1 MKSMKF
7 ITSTHLKQWADTKEC
22 QSLLPELIRRLICAS
37 VRQLDRLSFPSG
49 DAVHMPG
56 WDGIV
61 SCQESIDLVPE
72 GESLWE
78 CGVNKDIQ
86 TKANDDITKRAA
98 NPLGHI
104 KSNSTFVFV
113 TPREWAGADA
123 WVQANQTEWKKLVV
137 YTAIELEVWIEKC
150 PAVGLWLADKLN
162 ILNAGGYQLPD
173 VFWKKWA
180 SGDKYT
186 LPYQIVT
193 AGRDQ
198 AIDSVLKACFN
209 PSVFEIQALTQS
221 EAVAFVLASIA
232 TCSEAD
238 KLLARAMVVTDKN
251 TFDDLVF
258 HYENLIII
266 TTLRDNM
273 SYALS
278 RNHTVICAV
287 TPEDQMS
294 TAEKLPRVEREG
306 FVKAIEDCG
315 FDSIRARKIATDTAR
330 DVNVLRRRLK
340 IDKLKPEWANSTGI
354 LDLLPIILLGQWNEN
369 VPGDLKLIEKLSGKT
384 YSDYSQILQGFR
396 LMPDSPIANVGTVW
410 RLKSPMDAMSYASV
424 YLTDGYLVKLKEICL
439 TLITDDDPDAEEKLN
454 VDEWRMWQFR
464 QQYSSDVKKGTYQ
477 SLILLS
483 LINDEG
489 TNRNVWVDGLVRELL
504 NGWTLQRFLSNRM
517 YFTLLAEASPEAFL
531 EFLEATEKDIYDVVF
546 TPQKSSVGV
555 IGWNIYYTE
564 ILWTLEMLAWD
575 EDYIYRASSLLLCF
589 STYKNESNYANKPTN
604 SLAEIFRFQWPQT
617 FANFDNRIQVLTS
630 LSASFK
636 SEICKLCFR
645 ILEGLEPRVFSQTH
659 FYKWRHF
666 SDLSSPKYISV
677 PVDNLKAIT
686 KLLLSCTTFSEDD
699 ICKLLK
705 LSTNKWMSCCRAE
718 ILNAITDIKETFCES
733 DKVEHALRDELIHHL
748 SIPEA
753 AWALSEE
760 ELEPYKKLLSDIEP
774 KNVVMKHRWM
784 FENMFLRLPQKR
796 ETNFEKDYQMKQEI
810 RDKAVK
816 EILSG
821 RGRKGIWELI
831 RVVKCP
837 SSVVN
842 SMIQLYGEGLLQDTC
857 ERFGK
862 NIVDITFLQTFFR
875 YLFLQK
881 GEDDYMRIVDDVRPY
896 GNTCLSVCLYA
907 PGYNEKLATIANGCG
922 EKIDTLYWQNI
933 SVAYIKIPNPIQ
945 IIDKL
950 VWVNRF
956 DEALELIYYNKNS
969 AQIPDII
976 KVNVIKGLIFS
987 GQRDFT
993 PHIDWFYIDNVV
1005 EDLDKSEDPEIIQ
1018 ALVQIEFFAY
1028 QAFANRRNINELRFI
1043 KELMSKPELLMELIM
1058 MVYKSDDGK
1067 EEEIS
1072 ESEQN
1077 NRKVM
1082 AKCAFPILYD
1092 LSCCPGV
1099 DNQEN
1104 VNPDV
1109 LRSYI
1114 YRLYELSVECHRT
1127 QVVDIVVGTLLGNL
1141 PRNASYPQAVL
1152 GEIVEEL
1159 KSDSVDEHV
1168 RIRIFNSRGVTIRG
1182 FAEGGD
1188 QERSLAALF
1197 RSYRDKVKF
1206 IYPRLAKI
1214 FSKLMNEYERDANR
1228 EDCVA
1233 QLEDLEY

>member
-1 MKSMKF
+1 MKF
-7 ITSTHLKQWADTKEC
+7 ITSTHLKQWADTKES

-37 VRQLDRLSFPSG
+37 VKRLDRLSFPCG
-49 DAVHMPG
+49 DAGHMPG

-61 SCQESIDLVPE
+61 SCREQIDLVPE

-98 NPLGHI
+98 DPLGHI
-104 KSNSTFVFV
+104 RAESTFVFV
-113 TPREWAGADA
+113 TPREWAGANA
-123 WVQANQTEWKKLVV
+123 WILANQTGWKKLVV
-137 YTAIELEVWIEKC
+137 YTAVELEVWIEKC

-193 AGRDQ
+193 AGRNQ
-198 AIDSVLKACFN
+198 AIDCVLKACFN

-232 TCSEAD
+232 TCSAAD
-238 KLLARAMVVTDKN
+238 KLLARAIVVTDKN
-251 TFDDLVF
+251 TFDDLVS

-266 TTLRDNM
+266 TTLRENM

-287 TPEDQMS
+287 TPEDQVS

-315 FDSIRARKIATDTAR
+315 FDYVQAGKIATDTAR
-330 DVNVLRRRLK
+330 DVNVVRRRLK
-340 IDKLKPEWANSTGI
+340 IDKLKPEWANRDGI
-354 LDLLPIILLGQWNEN
+354 SALLPVALLGQWNEN
-369 VPGDLKLIEKLSGKT
+369 VPGDLKLVEKLCGKT
-384 YSDYSQILQGFR
+384 YSDYVKILQGFI
-396 LMPDSPIANVGTVW
+396 LMSDSPIAHVGAIW
-410 RLKSPMDAMSYASV
+410 RLKSPMDTMSYASA
-424 YLTDGYLVKLKEICL
+424 YLTSDDLANLKEICAL
-439 TLITDDDPDAEEKLN
+439 LIGDDDPDAEEKL
-454 VDEWRMWQFR
+454 VSDEWKMWQFR
-464 QQYSSDVKKGTYQ
+464 QQFSSDVKKGTYQ

-483 LINDEG
+483 LINDES
-489 TNRNVWVDGLVRELL
+489 NSRSVWVDDLVRELL
-504 NGWTLQRFLSNRM
+504 NGWTLKRFLSNRS

-531 EFLEATEKDIYDVVF
+531 EFLEEIEKDIYDVVF
-546 TPQKSSVGV
+546 TPQKSSIGV

-575 EDYIYRASSLLLCF
+575 DDYIYRATSLLLRF

-617 FANFDNRIQVLTS
+617 FASFDNRIQVLIS
-630 LSASFK
+630 LSSSFK

-645 ILEGLEPRVFSQTH
+645 ILESLGPRMFSQTH

-666 SDLSSPKYISV
+666 SDLSSPKCISV

-686 KLLLSCTTFSEDD
+686 KLLLGCTTFSEDD

-705 LSTNKWMSCCRAE
+705 LSTNKWMICCRTD
-718 ILNAITDIKETFCES
+718 ILNAIIERKDNICES
-733 DKVEHALRDELIHHL
+733 DIIEHTLREELTRHL

-753 AWALSEE
+753 AWALSEK

-784 FENMFLRLPQKR
+784 FEDMFLRLPQKI
-796 ETNFEKDYQMKQEI
+796 ETDLEKDYRMKQDI

-816 EILSG
+816 EILSE
-821 RGRKGIWELI
+821 RGREGIWELI
-831 RVVKCP
+831 SVVKCP

-842 SMIQLYGEGLLQDTC
+842 SMILLYGDGLLRDTC

-862 NIVDITFLQTFFR
+862 NIVVIAFLQEFFR
-875 YLFLQK
+875 RLFFQK
-881 GEDDYMRIVDDVRPY
+881 GEDDYMRIIEDVKLY
-896 GNTCLSVCLYA
+896 GNTTCLSVCLYA
-907 PGYNEKLATIANGCG
+907 PEYNEKLAAIANACG
-922 EKIDTLYWQNI
+922 EEIETLYWQNI
-933 SVAYIKIPNPIQ
+933 SVVYVKIPNPMQ

-950 VWVNRF
+950 IWVDRF
-956 DEALELIYYNKNS
+956 DKALELIYHNKNS
-969 AQIPDII
+969 SRIPDII
-976 KVNVIKGLIFS
+976 KVNVIKGLMFR
-987 GQRDFT
+987 GHQDFT
-993 PHIDWFYIDNVV
+993 PHIDWFYIDNVI

-1018 ALVQIEFFAY
+1018 TLVQIEFFAY
-1028 QAFANRRNINELRFI
+1028 RAFADRRNINDLRFI
-1043 KELMSKPELLMELIM
+1043 KELMSKPELLIELIM
-1058 MVYKSDDGK
+1058 MVYKSDDGN
-1067 EEEIS
+1067 EEEVS

-1077 NRKVM
+1077 NKKVM
-1082 AKCAFPILYD
+1082 ARCASSILYD

-1099 DNQEN
+1099 DEQGN

-1114 YRLYELSVECHRT
+1114 YRLYELSVERHRT
-1127 QVVDIVVGTLLGNL
+1127 QVVDMVVGTLLGNL
-1141 PRNASYPQAVL
+1141 PRNVSYPQAIL

-1159 KSDSVDEHV
+1159 KSDSVDEYI
-1168 RIRIFNSRGVTIRG
+1168 RIRIFNSRGVTVRG

-1206 IYPRLAKI
+1206 TYPRLAKI
-1214 FSKLMNEYERDANR
+1214 FTKLMNDYERGANR

>member
-1 MKSMKF
+1 
-7 ITSTHLKQWADTKEC
+7 
-22 QSLLPELIRRLICAS
+22 
-37 VRQLDRLSFPSG
+37 
-49 DAVHMPG
+49 MPG

-61 SCQESIDLVPE
+61 SCREQIDLVPE

-104 KSNSTFVFV
+104 RAESTFVFV
-113 TPREWAGADA
+113 TPREWAGANA
-123 WVQANQTEWKKLVV
+123 WILANQTGWKKLVV
-137 YTAIELEVWIEKC
+137 YTAVELEVWIEKC

-193 AGRDQ
+193 AGRNQ
-198 AIDSVLKACFN
+198 AIDCVLKACFN
-209 PSVFEIQALTQS
+209 PSVFEIQALIQS

-232 TCSEAD
+232 TCSDAD
-238 KLLARAMVVTDKN
+238 KLLARAIVVTDKN
-251 TFDDLVF
+251 TFDDLVS

-266 TTLRDNM
+266 TTLRENM

-287 TPEDQMS
+287 TPEDQVS

-315 FDSIRARKIATDTAR
+315 FDYVQAGKIATDTAR
-330 DVNVLRRRLK
+330 DVNVVRRRLK
-340 IDKLKPEWANSTGI
+340 IDKLKPEWANRDGI
-354 LDLLPIILLGQWNEN
+354 SALLPIALLGQWNEN
-369 VPGDLKLIEKLSGKT
+369 VPGDLKLVEKLCGKT
-384 YSDYSQILQGFR
+384 YSDYVKILQGFI
-396 LMPDSPIANVGTVW
+396 LMSDSPIAHVGSIW
-410 RLKSPMDAMSYASV
+410 RLKSPMDTMSYASA
-424 YLTDGYLVKLKEICL
+424 YLTSDDLANLKEICAL
-439 TLITDDDPDAEEKLN
+439 LIGDDDPDAEEKL
-454 VDEWRMWQFR
+454 VSDEWKMCQFR
-464 QQYSSDVKKGTYQ
+464 QQFSSDVKKGTYQ

-483 LINDEG
+483 LINDES
-489 TNRNVWVDGLVRELL
+489 NSRSVWVDDLVRELL
-504 NGWTLQRFLSNRM
+504 NGWTLKRFLSNRS

-531 EFLEATEKDIYDVVF
+531 EFLEEIEKDIYDVVF
-546 TPQKSSVGV
+546 TPQKSSIGV

-575 EDYIYRASSLLLCF
+575 DDYIYRATSLLLRF

-617 FANFDNRIQVLTS
+617 FASFDNRIQVLIS
-630 LSASFK
+630 LSSSFK

-645 ILEGLEPRVFSQTH
+645 ILESLGPRMFSQTH

-666 SDLSSPKYISV
+666 SDLSSPKCISV

-686 KLLLSCTTFSEDD
+686 KLLLGCTTFSEDD

-705 LSTNKWMSCCRAE
+705 LSTNKWMICCRTD
-718 ILNAITDIKETFCES
+718 ILNAIIERKDNICES
-733 DKVEHALRDELIHHL
+733 DIIEHTLREELTRHL

-753 AWALSEE
+753 AWALSEK

-784 FENMFLRLPQKR
+784 FEDMFLRLPQKI
-796 ETNFEKDYQMKQEI
+796 ETDLEKDYRMKQEI

-816 EILSG
+816 EILSE
-821 RGRKGIWELI
+821 RGREGIWELI
-831 RVVKCP
+831 SVVKCP

-842 SMIQLYGEGLLQDTC
+842 SMILLYGDGLLRDTC

-862 NIVDITFLQTFFR
+862 NIVDVAFLQEFFR
-875 YLFLQK
+875 RLFLQK
-881 GEDDYMRIVDDVRPY
+881 GEDDYMRIIEDVKLY
-896 GNTCLSVCLYA
+896 DNTTCLSVCLYA
-907 PGYNEKLATIANGCG
+907 PEYNEKLATIANDCG
-922 EKIDTLYWQNI
+922 EEIETLYWQNI
-933 SVAYIKIPNPIQ
+933 SVVYVIIPNPMQ

-950 VWVNRF
+950 IWVDRF
-956 DEALELIYYNKNS
+956 DKALELIYHNKNS
-969 AQIPDII
+969 SLIPDII
-976 KVNVIKGLIFS
+976 KVNVIKGLMFR
-987 GQRDFT
+987 GHQDFT
-993 PHIDWFYIDNVV
+993 PHVDWFYIDNVI

-1018 ALVQIEFFAY
+1018 ILVQIEFFAY
-1028 QAFANRRNINELRFI
+1028 RAFADRRNITDLRFI
-1043 KELMSKPELLMELIM
+1043 KELMSKPELLIELIM
-1058 MVYKSDDGK
+1058 MVYKSDDGN
-1067 EEEIS
+1067 EEEVS

-1077 NRKVM
+1077 NKKVV
-1082 AKCAFPILYD
+1082 ARCAFSILYD

-1099 DNQEN
+1099 DDQGN
-1104 VNPDV
+1104 VNPYV

-1114 YRLYELSVECHRT
+1114 YRLYELSVERHRT
-1127 QVVDIVVGTLLGNL
+1127 QVVDMVVGTLLGNL
-1141 PRNASYPQAVL
+1141 PRNVSYPQAIL

-1159 KSDSVDEHV
+1159 KSDSVDEHI
-1168 RIRIFNSRGVTIRG
+1168 RIRIFNSKGVTVRG

-1206 IYPRLAKI
+1206 TYPRLAKI
-1214 FSKLMNEYERDANR
+1214 FTKLMNDYERGANR

>member
-1 MKSMKF
+1 MKF
-7 ITSTHLKQWADTKEC
+7 ITSTHLKQWADTKES

-37 VRQLDRLSFPSG
+37 VKRLDRLSFPCG
-49 DAVHMPG
+49 DAGHMPG

-61 SCQESIDLVPE
+61 SCREQIDLVPE

-98 NPLGHI
+98 DPLGHI
-104 KSNSTFVFV
+104 RAESTFVFV
-113 TPREWAGADA
+113 TPREWAGANA
-123 WVQANQTEWKKLVV
+123 WILANQTGWKKLVV
-137 YTAIELEVWIEKC
+137 YTAVELEVWIEKC

-193 AGRDQ
+193 AGRNQ
-198 AIDSVLKACFN
+198 AIDCVLKACFN

-232 TCSEAD
+232 TCSAAD

-251 TFDDLVF
+251 TFDDLVS

-266 TTLRDNM
+266 TTLRENM

-287 TPEDQMS
+287 TPEDQVS

-315 FDSIRARKIATDTAR
+315 FDYVQAGKIATDTAR
-330 DVNVLRRRLK
+330 DVNVVRRRLK
-340 IDKLKPEWANSTGI
+340 IDKLKPEWANRDGI
-354 LDLLPIILLGQWNEN
+354 SALLPVALLGQWNEN
-369 VPGDLKLIEKLSGKT
+369 VPGDLKLVEKLCGKT
-384 YSDYSQILQGFR
+384 YSDYVKILQGFI
-396 LMPDSPIANVGTVW
+396 LMSDSPIAHVGAIW
-410 RLKSPMDAMSYASV
+410 RLKSPMDTMSYASA
-424 YLTDGYLVKLKEICL
+424 YLTSDDLANLKEICAL
-439 TLITDDDPDAEEKLN
+439 LIGDDDPDAEEKL
-454 VDEWRMWQFR
+454 VSDEWKMWQFR
-464 QQYSSDVKKGTYQ
+464 QQFSSDVKKGTYQ

-483 LINDEG
+483 LINDES
-489 TNRNVWVDGLVRELL
+489 NSRSVWVDDLVRELL
-504 NGWTLQRFLSNRM
+504 NGWTLKRFLSNRS

-531 EFLEATEKDIYDVVF
+531 EFLEEIEKDIYDVVF
-546 TPQKSSVGV
+546 TPQKSSIGV

-575 EDYIYRASSLLLCF
+575 DDYIYRATSLLLRF

-617 FANFDNRIQVLTS
+617 FASFDNRIQVLIS
-630 LSASFK
+630 LSSSFK

-645 ILEGLEPRVFSQTH
+645 ILESLGPRMFSQTH

-666 SDLSSPKYISV
+666 SDLSSPKCISV

-686 KLLLSCTTFSEDD
+686 KLLLGCTTFSEDD

-705 LSTNKWMSCCRAE
+705 LSTNKWMICCRTD
-718 ILNAITDIKETFCES
+718 ILNAIIERKDNICES
-733 DKVEHALRDELIHHL
+733 DIIEHTLREELTRHL

-753 AWALSEE
+753 AWALSEK

-784 FENMFLRLPQKR
+784 FEDMFLRLPQKI
-796 ETNFEKDYQMKQEI
+796 ETDLEKDYRMKQDI

-816 EILSG
+816 EILSE
-821 RGRKGIWELI
+821 RGREGIWELI
-831 RVVKCP
+831 SVVKCP

-842 SMIQLYGEGLLQDTC
+842 SMILLYGDGLLRDTC

-862 NIVDITFLQTFFR
+862 NIVDIAFLQEFFR
-875 YLFLQK
+875 RLFFQK
-881 GEDDYMRIVDDVRPY
+881 GEDDYMRIIEDVKLY
-896 GNTCLSVCLYA
+896 GNTTCLSVCLYA
-907 PGYNEKLATIANGCG
+907 PEYNEKLAAIANACG
-922 EKIDTLYWQNI
+922 EEIETLYWQNI
-933 SVAYIKIPNPIQ
+933 SVVYVKIPNPMQ

-950 VWVNRF
+950 IWVDRF
-956 DEALELIYYNKNS
+956 DKALELIYHNKNS
-969 AQIPDII
+969 SRIPDII
-976 KVNVIKGLIFS
+976 KVNVIKGLMFR
-987 GQRDFT
+987 GHQDFT
-993 PHIDWFYIDNVV
+993 PHIDWFYIDNVI

-1018 ALVQIEFFAY
+1018 TLVQIEFFAY
-1028 QAFANRRNINELRFI
+1028 RAFADRRNINDLRFI
-1043 KELMSKPELLMELIM
+1043 KELMSKPELLIELIM
-1058 MVYKSDDGK
+1058 MVYKSDDGN
-1067 EEEIS
+1067 EEEVS

-1077 NRKVM
+1077 NKKVM
-1082 AKCAFPILYD
+1082 ARCASSILYD

-1099 DNQEN
+1099 DEQGN

-1114 YRLYELSVECHRT
+1114 YRLYELSVERHRT
-1127 QVVDIVVGTLLGNL
+1127 QVVDMVVGTLLGNL
-1141 PRNASYPQAVL
+1141 PRNVSYPQAIL

-1159 KSDSVDEHV
+1159 KSDSVDEYI
-1168 RIRIFNSRGVTIRG
+1168 RIRIFNSRGVTVRG

-1206 IYPRLAKI
+1206 TYPILAKI
-1214 FSKLMNEYERDANR
+1214 FTKLMNDYERGANR

>member
-1 MKSMKF
+1 MR
-7 ITSTHLKQWADTKEC
+7 AE
-22 QSLLPELIRRLICAS
+22 
-37 VRQLDRLSFPSG
+37 
-49 DAVHMPG
+49 DAYN
-56 WDGIV
+56 IIL
-61 SCQESIDLVPE
+61 ESI
-72 GESLWE
+72 
-78 CGVNKDIQ
+78 Q
-86 TKANDDITKRAA
+86 
-98 NPLGHI
+98 
-104 KSNSTFVFV
+104 NSF
-113 TPREWAGADA
+113 
-123 WVQANQTEWKKLVV
+123 
-137 YTAIELEVWIEKC
+137 
-150 PAVGLWLADKLN
+150 
-162 ILNAGGYQLPD
+162 
-173 VFWKKWA
+173 
-180 SGDKYT
+180 
-186 LPYQIVT
+186 
-193 AGRDQ
+193 
-198 AIDSVLKACFN
+198 
-209 PSVFEIQALTQS
+209 
-221 EAVAFVLASIA
+221 
-232 TCSEAD
+232 
-238 KLLARAMVVTDKN
+238 
-251 TFDDLVF
+251 
-258 HYENLIII
+258 
-266 TTLRDNM
+266 
-273 SYALS
+273 
-278 RNHTVICAV
+278 
-287 TPEDQMS
+287 
-294 TAEKLPRVEREG
+294 
-306 FVKAIEDCG
+306 
-315 FDSIRARKIATDTAR
+315 
-330 DVNVLRRRLK
+330 
-340 IDKLKPEWANSTGI
+340 
-354 LDLLPIILLGQWNEN
+354 
-369 VPGDLKLIEKLSGKT
+369 
-384 YSDYSQILQGFR
+384 
-396 LMPDSPIANVGTVW
+396 
-410 RLKSPMDAMSYASV
+410 
-424 YLTDGYLVKLKEICL
+424 LVKLKEICL
-439 TLITDDDPDAEEKLN
+439 LLIADDDPDAEDK
-454 VDEWRMWQFR
+454 VVSDKWKMWQFK
-464 QQYSSDVKKGTYQ
+464 QQFSSDVKKGTYQ

-489 TNRNVWVDGLVRELL
+489 DSRNIWVDGLVRELL
-504 NGWTLQRFLSNRM
+504 KGWTLRRFLSNRM

-531 EFLEATEKDIYDVVF
+531 EFLEETGNDIYDVVF
-546 TPQKSSVGV
+546 TPRKSN
-555 IGWNIYYTE
+555 IGLTDWNIYYTE
-564 ILWTLEMLAWD
+564 ILFVLEMLAWD
-575 EDYIYRASSLLLCF
+575 EDYIYRATSLLLRF
-589 STYKNESNYANKPTN
+589 STYKNESNYSNKPAN
-604 SLAEIFRFQWPQT
+604 SLAEIFRLLLPQT
-617 FANFDNRIQVLTS
+617 FAKFEDRIKVLTS
-630 LSASFK
+630 LSVSFK
-636 SEICKLCFR
+636 SQICELCFR
-645 ILEGLEPRVFSQTH
+645 ILDGLRPGTFSQTH

-666 SDLSSPKYISV
+666 SDLSSPEYV
-677 PVDNLKAIT
+677 PVTVDNVKAIT
-686 KLLLSCTTFSEDD
+686 KLLLSCTTVSEDD

-705 LSTNKWMSCCRAE
+705 LSTNKWMSCCRTE
-718 ILNAITDIKETFCES
+718 ILNAIIDIKDTFCES
-733 DKVEHALRDELIHHL
+733 DKIEHALRDELTHHL

-760 ELEPYKKLLSDIEP
+760 ELEPYKKLLSDIES

-784 FENMFLRLPQKR
+784 FEDMFLRLPQKR
-796 ETNFEKDYQMKQEI
+796 ETDFEKDYRMKQEI
-810 RDKAVK
+810 RDKAVE
-816 EILSG
+816 EILSE
-821 RGRKGIWELI
+821 RGKEGLWEL
-831 RVVKCP
+831 VSVAKCP
-837 SSVVN
+837 SSIVN
-842 SMIQLYGEGLLQDTC
+842 SMIQLYGKDLLKDVC
-857 ERFGK
+857 ERFNE
-862 NIVDITFLQTFFR
+862 NIVDLKFLQTFFQN
-875 YLFLQK
+875 LFFQK
-881 GEDDYMRIVDDVRPY
+881 GEDDYVRGVDDIISY

-907 PGYNEKLATIANGCG
+907 PGYNDRLAAIADGYG
-922 EKIDTLYWQNI
+922 EKIETLYWQNV
-933 SVAYIKIPNPIQ
+933 SVVYVKTPNPIQ

-1082 AKCAFPILYD
+1082 AKCACPILYD

-1206 IYPRLAKI
+1206 TYPRLAKI

>member
-1 MKSMKF
+1 MKF
-7 ITSTHLKQWADTKEC
+7 ITSTHLKQWADTKES
-22 QSLLPELIRRLICAS
+22 QALLPELIRRLICAS
-37 VRQLDRLSFPSG
+37 VKQLDRLTFPCG
-49 DAVHMPG
+49 DAGHMPG

-61 SCQESIDLVPE
+61 SCREQIDLVPE

-104 KSNSTFVFV
+104 RAESTFVFV
-113 TPREWAGADA
+113 TPREWAGANA
-123 WVQANQTEWKKLVV
+123 WILANQTGWKKLVV
-137 YTAIELEVWIEKC
+137 YTAVELEVWIEKC

-193 AGRDQ
+193 AGRNQ
-198 AIDSVLKACFN
+198 AIDCVLKACFN

-232 TCSEAD
+232 TCSDAD
-238 KLLARAMVVTDKN
+238 KLLARAIVVTDKN
-251 TFDDLVF
+251 TFDDLVS

-266 TTLRDNM
+266 TTLRENM

-287 TPEDQMS
+287 TPEDQVS

-315 FDSIRARKIATDTAR
+315 FDYVQAGKIATDTAR
-330 DVNVLRRRLK
+330 DVNVVRRRLK
-340 IDKLKPEWANSTGI
+340 IDKLKPEWANRDGI
-354 LDLLPIILLGQWNEN
+354 SALLPVALLGQWNEN
-369 VPGDLKLIEKLSGKT
+369 VPGDLKLVEKLCGKT
-384 YSDYSQILQGFR
+384 YPDYVKILQGFI
-396 LMPDSPIANVGTVW
+396 LMSDSPIAHVGAIW
-410 RLKSPMDAMSYASV
+410 RLKSPMDTMSYASA
-424 YLTDGYLVKLKEICL
+424 YLTSDDLANLKEICAL
-439 TLITDDDPDAEEKLN
+439 LIGDDDPDAEEKL
-454 VDEWRMWQFR
+454 VSDEWKMWQFR
-464 QQYSSDVKKGTYQ
+464 QQFSSDVKKGTYQ

-483 LINDEG
+483 LINDES
-489 TNRNVWVDGLVRELL
+489 NSRSVWVDDLVRELL
-504 NGWTLQRFLSNRM
+504 NGWTLKRFLSNRS

-531 EFLEATEKDIYDVVF
+531 EFLEEIEKDIYDVVF
-546 TPQKSSVGV
+546 TPQKSSIGV

-575 EDYIYRASSLLLCF
+575 DDYIYRATSLLLRF

-617 FANFDNRIQVLTS
+617 FASFDNRIQVLIS
-630 LSASFK
+630 LSSSFK

-645 ILEGLEPRVFSQTH
+645 ILESLGPRMFSQTH

-666 SDLSSPKYISV
+666 SDLSSPKCISV

-686 KLLLSCTTFSEDD
+686 KLLLGCTTFSEDD

-705 LSTNKWMSCCRAE
+705 LSTNKWMICCRTD
-718 ILNAITDIKETFCES
+718 ILNAIIERKDNICES
-733 DKVEHALRDELIHHL
+733 DIIEHTLREELTRHL

-753 AWALSEE
+753 AWALSEK

-784 FENMFLRLPQKR
+784 FEDMFLRLPQKI
-796 ETNFEKDYQMKQEI
+796 ETDLEKDYRMKQEI

-816 EILSG
+816 EILSE
-821 RGRKGIWELI
+821 RGREGIWELI
-831 RVVKCP
+831 SVVKCP

-842 SMIQLYGEGLLQDTC
+842 SMILLYGDGLLRDTC

-862 NIVDITFLQTFFR
+862 NIVDIAFLQEFFR
-875 YLFLQK
+875 RLFFQK
-881 GEDDYMRIVDDVRPY
+881 GEDDYMRIIEDVKVY
-896 GNTCLSVCLYA
+896 GNTTCLSVCLYA
-907 PGYNEKLATIANGCG
+907 PEYNEKLAAIANDCG
-922 EKIDTLYWQNI
+922 EEIETLYWQNI
-933 SVAYIKIPNPIQ
+933 SVVYFKIPNPMQ

-950 VWVNRF
+950 IWVDRF
-956 DEALELIYYNKNS
+956 DKALELIYHNKNS
-969 AQIPDII
+969 SLIPDII
-976 KVNVIKGLIFS
+976 KVNVIKGLMFR
-987 GQRDFT
+987 GHQDFT
-993 PHIDWFYIDNVV
+993 PHIDWFYIDNVI

-1018 ALVQIEFFAY
+1018 TLVQIEFFAY
-1028 QAFANRRNINELRFI
+1028 RAFADRKNINDLRFI
-1043 KELMSKPELLMELIM
+1043 KELMSKPELLIELIM
-1058 MVYKSDDGK
+1058 MVYKSDDGN
-1067 EEEIS
+1067 EEEVS

-1077 NRKVM
+1077 NKKVM
-1082 AKCAFPILYD
+1082 ARCASSILYD

-1099 DNQEN
+1099 DEQGN

-1114 YRLYELSVECHRT
+1114 YRLYELSVERHRT
-1127 QVVDIVVGTLLGNL
+1127 QVVDMVVGTLLGNL
-1141 PRNASYPQAVL
+1141 PRNVSYPQAIL

-1159 KSDSVDEHV
+1159 KSDSVDEHI
-1168 RIRIFNSRGVTIRG
+1168 RIRIFNSRGVTVRG

-1206 IYPRLAKI
+1206 TYPRLTKI
-1214 FSKLMNEYERDANR
+1214 FTKLMNDYERGANR

>member
-1 MKSMKF
+1 MKF
-7 ITSTHLKQWADTKEC
+7 ITSTHLKQWADTKES
-22 QSLLPELIRRLICAS
+22 QALLPELIRRLICAS
-37 VRQLDRLSFPSG
+37 VKQLDRLTFPCG
-49 DAVHMPG
+49 DAGHMPG

-61 SCQESIDLVPE
+61 SCREQIDLVPE

-104 KSNSTFVFV
+104 RAESTFVFV
-113 TPREWAGADA
+113 TPREWAGANA
-123 WVQANQTEWKKLVV
+123 WILANQTGWKKLVV
-137 YTAIELEVWIEKC
+137 YTAVELEVWIEKC

-193 AGRDQ
+193 AGRNQ
-198 AIDSVLKACFN
+198 AIDCVLKACFN

-232 TCSEAD
+232 TCSDAD
-238 KLLARAMVVTDKN
+238 KLLARAIVVTDKN
-251 TFDDLVF
+251 TFDDLVS

-266 TTLRDNM
+266 TTLRENM

-287 TPEDQMS
+287 TPEDQVS

-315 FDSIRARKIATDTAR
+315 FDYVQAGKIATDTAR
-330 DVNVLRRRLK
+330 DVNVVRRRLK
-340 IDKLKPEWANSTGI
+340 IDKLKPEWANRDGI
-354 LDLLPIILLGQWNEN
+354 SALLPVALLGQWNEN
-369 VPGDLKLIEKLSGKT
+369 VPGDLKLVEKLCGKT
-384 YSDYSQILQGFR
+384 YPDYVKILQGFI
-396 LMPDSPIANVGTVW
+396 LMSDSPIAHVGAIW
-410 RLKSPMDAMSYASV
+410 RLKSPMDTMSYASA
-424 YLTDGYLVKLKEICL
+424 YLTSDDLANLKEICAL
-439 TLITDDDPDAEEKLN
+439 LIGDDDPDAEEKL
-454 VDEWRMWQFR
+454 VSDEWKMWQFR
-464 QQYSSDVKKGTYQ
+464 QQFSSDVKKGTYQ

-483 LINDEG
+483 LINDES
-489 TNRNVWVDGLVRELL
+489 NSRSVWIDDLVRELL
-504 NGWTLQRFLSNRM
+504 NGWTLKRFLSNRS

-531 EFLEATEKDIYDVVF
+531 EFLEEIEKDIYDVVF
-546 TPQKSSVGV
+546 TPQKASIGV

-575 EDYIYRASSLLLCF
+575 DDYIYRATSLLLRF

-617 FANFDNRIQVLTS
+617 FASFDNRIQVLIS
-630 LSASFK
+630 LSSSFK

-645 ILEGLEPRVFSQTH
+645 ILESLGPRMFSQTH

-666 SDLSSPKYISV
+666 SDLSSPKCISV

-686 KLLLSCTTFSEDD
+686 KLLLGCTTFSEDD

-705 LSTNKWMSCCRAE
+705 LSTNKWMICCRTD
-718 ILNAITDIKETFCES
+718 ILNAIIERKDNICES
-733 DKVEHALRDELIHHL
+733 DIIEHTLREELTRHL

-753 AWALSEE
+753 AWALSEK

-784 FENMFLRLPQKR
+784 FEDMFLRLPQKI
-796 ETNFEKDYQMKQEI
+796 ETDLEKDYRMKQEI

-816 EILSG
+816 EILSE
-821 RGRKGIWELI
+821 RGREGIWELI
-831 RVVKCP
+831 SVVKCP

-842 SMIQLYGEGLLQDTC
+842 SMILLYGDGLLRDTC

-862 NIVDITFLQTFFR
+862 NIVDIAFLQEFFR
-875 YLFLQK
+875 RLFFQK
-881 GEDDYMRIVDDVRPY
+881 GEDDYMRIIEDVKVY
-896 GNTCLSVCLYA
+896 GNTTCLSVCLYA
-907 PGYNEKLATIANGCG
+907 PEYNEKLAAIANDCG
-922 EKIDTLYWQNI
+922 EDIETLYWQNI
-933 SVAYIKIPNPIQ
+933 SVVYVKIPNPMQ

-950 VWVNRF
+950 IWVDRF
-956 DEALELIYYNKNS
+956 DKALELIYHNKNS
-969 AQIPDII
+969 SLIPDII
-976 KVNVIKGLIFS
+976 KVNVIKGLMFR
-987 GQRDFT
+987 GHQDFT
-993 PHIDWFYIDNVV
+993 PHIDWFYIDNVI

-1018 ALVQIEFFAY
+1018 TLVQIEFFAY
-1028 QAFANRRNINELRFI
+1028 RAFADRRNINDLRFI
-1043 KELMSKPELLMELIM
+1043 KELMSKPELLIELIM
-1058 MVYKSDDGK
+1058 MVYKSDDGN
-1067 EEEIS
+1067 EEEVS

-1077 NRKVM
+1077 NKKVM
-1082 AKCAFPILYD
+1082 ARCASSILYD

-1099 DNQEN
+1099 DEQGN

-1114 YRLYELSVECHRT
+1114 YRLYELSVERHRT
-1127 QVVDIVVGTLLGNL
+1127 QVVDMVVGTLLSNL
-1141 PRNASYPQAVL
+1141 PRNVSYPQAIL

-1159 KSDSVDEHV
+1159 KSDSVDEHI
-1168 RIRIFNSRGVTIRG
+1168 RIRIFNSRGVTVRG

-1206 IYPRLAKI
+1206 TYPRLTKI
-1214 FSKLMNEYERDANR
+1214 FTKLMNDYERGANR